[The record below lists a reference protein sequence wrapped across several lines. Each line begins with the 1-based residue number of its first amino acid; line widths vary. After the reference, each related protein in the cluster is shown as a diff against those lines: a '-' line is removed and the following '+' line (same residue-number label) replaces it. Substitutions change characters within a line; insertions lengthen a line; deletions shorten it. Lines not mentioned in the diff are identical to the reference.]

1 MQNVRVKI
9 YVIYTSIIQ
18 GSKEISSIVSY
29 GDKYIASVQ
38 HHATWCSGVLRS
50 VRISTKFPAKFL
62 LNRFKV
68 YVMYRDC
75 PEQLSILDEIVFQR
89 RNTEFTDDLK
99 HLTCHEHANF
109 GSIIRSINRSALYRL
124 VDDIFP
130 AVVL

>member
-1 MQNVRVKI
+1 
-9 YVIYTSIIQ
+9 
-18 GSKEISSIVSY
+18 
-29 GDKYIASVQ
+29 
-38 HHATWCSGVLRS
+38 
-50 VRISTKFPAKFL
+50 
-62 LNRFKV
+62 
-68 YVMYRDC
+68 MYRDC

-109 GSIIRSINRSALYRL
+109 GSIIRAINRSALYRL